1 MNAKLVPYLM
11 SEDARGQAEFYKKVL
26 SGEILTI
33 KTYGEAPGT
42 PEELKDRVM
51 HMVLSLAGENT
62 LFFSDIFEP
71 VEGNRSTSLSL
82 TFENE
87 TEARQA
93 FAELGEGGEIRYPFE
108 LQPWGAC
115 YGEILDRFGVTWQFA
130 TTI

>member
-62 LFFSDIFEP
+62 LFFSDIF
-71 VEGNRSTSLSL
+71 
-82 TFENE
+82 
-87 TEARQA
+87 
-93 FAELGEGGEIRYPFE
+93 GG
-108 LQPWGAC
+108 QPQHKSVIDFR
-115 YGEILDRFGVTWQFA
+115 E
-130 TTI
+130 